1 MSSRTM
7 AIALGAALLVATGTA
22 EAKGPK
28 AKLVGV
34 VNLNTAT
41 PAQLDLLP
49 GVGQKAAEK
58 IVAYR
63 QKEPFHRIED
73 LVKVKGIG
81 KKSFEKMRPYLAVSG
96 ETTLALETVE
106 KEAGAA
112 QARTAPPG
120 R

>member
-1 MSSRTM
+1 MSPRTM
-7 AIALGAALLVATGTA
+7 AMALGAALLLATGTA
-22 EAKGPK
+22 MAKGPK
-28 AKLVGV
+28 GTLVGV

-41 PAQLDLLP
+41 AAQLDLLP

-58 IVAYR
+58 IIAYR
-63 QKEPFHRIED
+63 QKEPFQQIED
-73 LVKVKGIG
+73 LVKVKGFG
-81 KKSFEKMRPYLAVSG
+81 KKRFAKMRPYLAVSG
-96 ETTLALETVE
+96 QTTLKLE